1 MILRL
6 LHRGLTLGLIL
17 LTLLLR
23 PDETVVPADWRTID
37 EEWLKHF
44 QNFLHLKTR
53 DPPGGEQPEVDYLK
67 SVLEAEGIETKIF
80 SIVANRPNLVA
91 RIRGCGTMRPL
102 IFMDHTARRG
112 KQRMFP
118 FLGPQAFNSLRKFV
132 SMAIKSNG

>member
-1 MILRL
+1 M
-6 LHRGLTLGLIL
+6 
-17 LTLLLR
+17 
-23 PDETVVPADWRTID
+23 
-37 EEWLKHF
+37 
-44 QNFLHLKTR
+44 
-53 DPPGGEQPEVDYLK
+53 
-67 SVLEAEGIETKIF
+67 LEAEGIETKIF